1 MRRESTGAA
10 TELERTESRE
20 RQELGYL
27 PARAPRRQPPNRHP
41 SPLRRRTLDG
51 ASKEGTTPMAPPPP
65 NPADFGLSPE
75 AGVGG
80 RGGWDFSGSS
90 RVNGAQQ
97 RRRHCGHN
105 TKDFSQAHHSPPTP
119 KPASEPDRRG
129 GRGQQEGGGLT
140 FGIWREQ
147 RHPPTHG
154 THPPTPRRPHGPG
167 RRSAAPATPPSARW
181 TSPLRRRPPP
191 QIQSPHRGSH

>member
-80 RGGWDFSGSS
+80 RGGWDFSGPS

-97 RRRHCGHN
+97 QLPHWML
-105 TKDFSQAHHSPPTP
+105 KDVVMDETETTSIGSCTRWPWYDLTNYLHSIPSIATVIH
-119 KPASEPDRRG
+119 STTFG
-129 GRGQQEGGGLT
+129 GRYVAI
-140 FGIWREQ
+140 FDGIL
-147 RHPPTHG
+147 HM
-154 THPPTPRRPHGPG
+154 
-167 RRSAAPATPPSARW
+167 
-181 TSPLRRRPPP
+181 
-191 QIQSPHRGSH
+191 IV